1 MKKLLCLFVAILMIM
16 GTMVACGNTGDDTTE
31 PVNNDV
37 PNTPVDPITINIYV
51 RASETGED
59 VYASDIN
66 GYEYTL
72 ADRTVLA
79 ILEDFMLCNF
89 DVEYELGFDDSGK
102 LVKVGDIEADA
113 TQLWLVNQASA
124 PKGADDAKPIDG
136 DIDTYSRIN
145 DGDTLVIYLS

>member
-1 MKKLLCLFVAILMIM
+1 MKKLLCLFVAILMVM
-16 GTMVACGNTGDDTTE
+16 GTMVACGNAGDDTTV
-31 PVNNDV
+31 PVNDDLQD
-37 PNTPVDPITINIYV
+37 TPVEPITVHIHV

-59 VYASDIN
+59 VYASDVN

-89 DVEYELGFDDSGK
+89 DVEYELVYDDNGT
-102 LVKVGDIEADA
+102 LVKVGEIEADA
-113 TQLWLVNQASA
+113 AQLWLVNQASA
-124 PKGADDAKPIDG
+124 PKGADEATPIDG
-136 DIDTYSRIN
+136 DIDTYSKIK